1 MNDFMANVNKK
12 RNDDLRNL
20 DLRKLTFAEA
30 KNIDEVYEEIQADF
44 RFFKELI
51 IKHVLKFPELYYF
64 LSIKIDIFL
73 DDHYHL
79 GPVFK

>member
-51 IKHVLKFPELYYF
+51 IKHVN
-64 LSIKIDIFL
+64 S
-73 DDHYHL
+73 
-79 GPVFK
+79 